1 MSILSE
7 THNYLLQH
15 SIKPSVQ
22 RTAIMAYLLEN
33 KIHPTVD
40 EIYTAL
46 SPDMPTLSKT
56 TVYNTL
62 GLFAERGA
70 VRVLTLDER
79 NARYDVDMRRHA
91 HFICKHC
98 GKVYDLMNV
107 NMSTF
112 SLPDSN
118 EFKVET
124 VEVSYSGVCNKCIKN
139 G

>member
-1 MSILSE
+1 MSSLSE
-7 THNYLLQH
+7 THNYLLKH

-33 KIHPTVD
+33 KTHPTVD

-70 VRVLTLDER
+70 VRILTLDER
-79 NARYDVDMRRHA
+79 NARYDVDVSKHA

-98 GKVYDLMNV
+98 GKIHDLMNI
-107 NMSTF
+107 NNDLF
-112 SLPDSN
+112 KLPDN
-118 EFKVET
+118 MGFKVES
-124 VEVSYSGVCNKCIKN
+124 VEISYN
-139 G
+139 GACSDCM